1 VALKK
6 ILVPVDFSD
15 CSVAALKAAINIA
28 RSFDA
33 KILAL
38 HVIHDP
44 ADAPGFYASQ
54 KAGKKVFRNMED
66 SATQMMEEFAGKRLR
81 KYEKH
86 ECYVRPGIP
95 ATQILQFA
103 QKQKVDMIAMGTHGR
118 GGLDR
123 LMLGSVADRVIRSSD
138 CPVLIV
144 RDGQKAAKDQDGG
157 DAAQDD

>member
-1 VALKK
+1 MKR

-15 CSVAALKAAINIA
+15 SSAEALKAAIKIA
-28 RSFDA
+28 RAFEA

-38 HVIHDP
+38 HVVHDP
-44 ADAPGFYASQ
+44 ADAPGFYASE

-66 SATQMMEEFAGKRLR
+66 SATQMMEAFAAKRLR

-86 ECYVRPGIP
+86 ECHVRSGIP
-95 ATQILQFA
+95 ATQIMRFA
-103 QKQKVDMIAMGTHGR
+103 AEHRVDMIAMGTHGR

-144 RDGQKAAKDQDGG
+144 RDGQRSGGNKDEDSS
-157 DAAQDD
+157 QDD